1 MEVWKIKT
9 KTDSKETKDKI
20 IDLFYEKH
28 LRPSDIAKQLKVAK
42 SYITKVIQKD
52 SRYIE
57 EKESYIEEKESR
69 KAKNKE
75 KNKIQKRVCAKNRRE
90 KEKQERQEYEKL
102 MILINNDNVILS
114 TKKKENDLQ
123 DAKWNRSVYEYDENS
138 SDLVLN
144 PNVNAGYNLAKRV
157 RNIVNPDSIKSKRIY
172 V

>member
-20 IDLFYEKH
+20 IELFYEKH
-28 LRPSDIAKQLKVAK
+28 LRPVNITDELKIAK

-57 EKESYIEEKESR
+57 EKESR
-69 KAKNKE
+69 KAENKE

-102 MILINNDNVILS
+102 MLLINNDNVILS
-114 TKKKENDLQ
+114 TKKKESDLQ
-123 DAKWNRSVYEYDENS
+123 DAKWNRSVYEYDKNT
-138 SDLVLN
+138 SDLVLKDG
-144 PNVNAGYNLAKRV
+144 VNAGYAIAKRV
-157 RNIVNPDSIKSKRIY
+157 SDIVNPDMIKSNKIY

>member
-28 LRPSDIAKQLKVAK
+28 LRPSDIAEQLKVAK

-52 SRYIE
+52 FR
-57 EKESYIEEKESR
+57 YIEEKESR

-90 KEKQERQEYEKL
+90 KEKQERQEYERL
-102 MILINNDNVILS
+102 MLLINNDNVILS
-114 TKKKENDLQ
+114 TKKKENDSQ
-123 DAKWNRSVYEYDENS
+123 DAKWNRSVYKYDENS

>member
-20 IDLFYEKH
+20 IELFYEKH
-28 LRPSDIAKQLKVAK
+28 LRPVNIADELKIAK

-57 EKESYIEEKESR
+57 EKQSR

-75 KNKIQKRVCAKNRRE
+75 KNKIQKRICPKNRRE

-102 MILINNDNVILS
+102 MLLINNDNVILS
-114 TKKKENDLQ
+114 TKKKESDLQ
-123 DAKWNRSVYEYDENS
+123 DAKWNRSVYEYAENS

-144 PNVNAGYNLAKRV
+144 SNVNAGYNLAKRV
-157 RNIVNPDSIKSKRIY
+157 RNIVNPNSIKSKKIY

>member
-28 LRPSDIAKQLKVAK
+28 LRPSDIANELKVAK

-52 SRYIE
+52 SR
-57 EKESYIEEKESR
+57 YIEEKESR

-102 MILINNDNVILS
+102 MLLINNDNVILS

-123 DAKWNRSVYEYDENS
+123 EAKWNRSVYEYDENS

-144 PNVNAGYNLAKRV
+144 SNVNAGYNLAKRV

>member
-1 MEVWKIKT
+1 MEVEKIKS

-28 LRPSDIAKQLKVAK
+28 LRPSDKAKQLKVAK

-52 SRYIE
+52 SR
-57 EKESYIEEKESR
+57 YIEEKESR

-102 MILINNDNVILS
+102 MLLINNDNVILS
-114 TKKKENDLQ
+114 TKKKENYLQ

>member
-1 MEVWKIKT
+1 MWKIKS

-28 LRPSDIAKQLKVAK
+28 LRPSNIAKQLKVSK

-57 EKESYIEEKESR
+57 EKESR
-69 KAKNKE
+69 KAKNRE

-90 KEKQERQEYEKL
+90 KEKLERQEYEKL
-102 MILINNDNVILS
+102 MLLINNDNVILS
-114 TKKKENDLQ
+114 TKKKESDLQ

>member
-28 LRPSDIAKQLKVAK
+28 LRPSDIANELKVAK

-57 EKESYIEEKESR
+57 EKESR

-75 KNKIQKRVCAKNRRE
+75 MNKIQKRVCAKNRRE
-90 KEKQERQEYEKL
+90 KEKQEYEKL
-102 MILINNDNVILS
+102 MLLINNDNVILS
-114 TKKKENDLQ
+114 TKKKESDLQ
-123 DAKWNRSVYEYDENS
+123 EAKWNRSVYEYDENS

>member
-1 MEVWKIKT
+1 MEVEKIKS

-20 IDLFYEKH
+20 IELFYEKH

-57 EKESYIEEKESR
+57 EKELR
-69 KAKNKE
+69 KAKNRE
-75 KNKIQKRVCAKNRRE
+75 KNKIQKRLCAKNRRE

-102 MILINNDNVILS
+102 MLQINNDNLILS

-123 DAKWNRSVYEYDENS
+123 DAKWNRSVYKYTEDS
-138 SDLVLN
+138 SDLVLDS
-144 PNVNAGYNLAKRV
+144 NVNAGYNLAKRV

>member
-28 LRPSDIAKQLKVAK
+28 LRPSDIANELKVAK

-52 SRYIE
+52 SR
-57 EKESYIEEKESR
+57 YIEEKESR

-102 MILINNDNVILS
+102 MLLINNDNVILS

>member
-1 MEVWKIKT
+1 MEVQKIKT

-20 IDLFYEKH
+20 IELFYEKH
-28 LRPSDIAKQLKVAK
+28 LRPSDIANELKVAK

-52 SRYIE
+52 S
-57 EKESYIEEKESR
+57 KYIEEKESR

-102 MILINNDNVILS
+102 ILLINNDNVILS

>member
-1 MEVWKIKT
+1 MEVWKIKS

-28 LRPSDIAKQLKVAK
+28 LRPSDVAEQLKVAK

-52 SRYIE
+52 SR
-57 EKESYIEEKESR
+57 YIEEKESR

-102 MILINNDNVILS
+102 MLLINNDNVILS

>member
-28 LRPSDIAKQLKVAK
+28 LRPSDIANELKVAK

-52 SRYIE
+52 SR
-57 EKESYIEEKESR
+57 YIEEKESR

-102 MILINNDNVILS
+102 MLLINNDNVILS
-114 TKKKENDLQ
+114 TKKKESDLQ

>member
-28 LRPSDIAKQLKVAK
+28 LRPSDVAEQLKVAK

-57 EKESYIEEKESR
+57 EKESR
-69 KAKNKE
+69 KAENKE

-102 MILINNDNVILS
+102 MLLINNDNVILS
-114 TKKKENDLQ
+114 TKKKKSDLQ

>member
-28 LRPSDIAKQLKVAK
+28 LRPSDVAEQLKVAK

-52 SRYIE
+52 SR
-57 EKESYIEEKESR
+57 YIEEKESR

-102 MILINNDNVILS
+102 MLLINNDNVILS
-114 TKKKENDLQ
+114 TKKKESDLQ

-144 PNVNAGYNLAKRV
+144 PNVNAGYNLALLKELE
-157 RNIVNPDSIKSKRIY
+157 IL
-172 V
+172 

>member
-1 MEVWKIKT
+1 MEVWKIKS
-9 KTDSKETKDKI
+9 KPDSKETKDKI
-20 IDLFYEKH
+20 IDLFYEKL
-28 LRPSDIAKQLKVAK
+28 LRPSDIGKQLKVAK

-57 EKESYIEEKESR
+57 EKEAR
-69 KAKNKE
+69 KDENKE

-102 MILINNDNVILS
+102 MLLINNDNVILS

-144 PNVNAGYNLAKRV
+144 SNVNAGYNLAKRV

>member
-1 MEVWKIKT
+1 MWKIKT
-9 KTDSKETKDKI
+9 KTDSMETKDKI

-57 EKESYIEEKESR
+57 EKESR

-90 KEKQERQEYEKL
+90 KEKQEYEKL
-102 MILINNDNVILS
+102 MLLINNDNVILS
-114 TKKKENDLQ
+114 TKMKENDLQ

>member
-57 EKESYIEEKESR
+57 EKESR

-90 KEKQERQEYEKL
+90 KEKQEYEKL
-102 MILINNDNVILS
+102 ILLINNDNVILS
-114 TKKKENDLQ
+114 TKKKESDLQ

>member
-9 KTDSKETKDKI
+9 KTDSMETKDKI

-57 EKESYIEEKESR
+57 EKESR

-90 KEKQERQEYEKL
+90 KEKQEYEKL
-102 MILINNDNVILS
+102 MLLINNDNVILS
-114 TKKKENDLQ
+114 TKMKENDLQ

>member
-57 EKESYIEEKESR
+57 EKESR

-75 KNKIQKRVCAKNRRE
+75 KNKIQKRVCAKNRRK
-90 KEKQERQEYEKL
+90 KEKQEYEKL
-102 MILINNDNVILS
+102 ILLINNDNVILS

>member
-28 LRPSDIAKQLKVAK
+28 LRPSDIANELKVAK

-57 EKESYIEEKESR
+57 EKESR

-75 KNKIQKRVCAKNRRE
+75 MNKIQKRVCAKNRRE
-90 KEKQERQEYEKL
+90 KEKQEYEKL
-102 MILINNDNVILS
+102 MLLINNDNVILS

-123 DAKWNRSVYEYDENS
+123 EAKWNRSVYEYDENS

>member
-28 LRPSDIAKQLKVAK
+28 LRQSDIAKQLKVAK

-52 SRYIE
+52 SR
-57 EKESYIEEKESR
+57 YIEEKESR

-102 MILINNDNVILS
+102 MLLINNDNVILS

-157 RNIVNPDSIKSKRIY
+157 RNIVNPNSIKSKKIY

>member
-28 LRPSDIAKQLKVAK
+28 LRPSDIANELKVAK

-52 SRYIE
+52 SR
-57 EKESYIEEKESR
+57 YIEEKESR

-102 MILINNDNVILS
+102 MLLINNDNVILS
-114 TKKKENDLQ
+114 TRKKM
-123 DAKWNRSVYEYDENS
+123 
-138 SDLVLN
+138 
-144 PNVNAGYNLAKRV
+144 
-157 RNIVNPDSIKSKRIY
+157 IY
-172 V
+172 KKQNGIEVFTNMMKIQVI

>member
-28 LRPSDIAKQLKVAK
+28 LRPSDIANELKVAK

-57 EKESYIEEKESR
+57 EKESR
-69 KAKNKE
+69 KAENKE

-90 KEKQERQEYEKL
+90 KEKQKRQEYEKL
-102 MILINNDNVILS
+102 MLLINNDNVILS
-114 TKKKENDLQ
+114 TKKKESDLQ
-123 DAKWNRSVYEYDENS
+123 NAKWNRSVYEYDENS

-157 RNIVNPDSIKSKRIY
+157 RNIVNPDSIKNKRIY

>member
-28 LRPSDIAKQLKVAK
+28 LRPSDVAEQLNVAK

-52 SRYIE
+52 SR
-57 EKESYIEEKESR
+57 YIEEKESR

-90 KEKQERQEYEKL
+90 KEKEKQEYEKL
-102 MILINNDNVILS
+102 MLLINNDNVILS

>member
-28 LRPSDIAKQLKVAK
+28 LRPSDIANELKVAK

-57 EKESYIEEKESR
+57 EKESR

-75 KNKIQKRVCAKNRRE
+75 KNKIQKR
-90 KEKQERQEYEKL
+90 EKQERQEYEKL
-102 MILINNDNVILS
+102 MLLINNDNVILS

-123 DAKWNRSVYEYDENS
+123 EAKWNRSVYEYDENS

>member
-28 LRPSDIAKQLKVAK
+28 LRPSDIAEQLKVAK

-52 SRYIE
+52 SR
-57 EKESYIEEKESR
+57 YIEEKESR

-102 MILINNDNVILS
+102 MLLINNDNVILS

-123 DAKWNRSVYEYDENS
+123 EAKWNRSVYEYDENS

>member
-28 LRPSDIAKQLKVAK
+28 LRPSDIANELKVAK

-52 SRYIE
+52 FRN
-57 EKESYIEEKESR
+57 IEEKESR
-69 KAKNKE
+69 KTENKE

-102 MILINNDNVILS
+102 MLLINNDNAILS
-114 TKKKENDLQ
+114 TKKKESDLQ

>member
-1 MEVWKIKT
+1 MEVWKIKS

-28 LRPSDIAKQLKVAK
+28 LRPSDIANELKVAK

-52 SRYIE
+52 SR
-57 EKESYIEEKESR
+57 YIEEKESR

-102 MILINNDNVILS
+102 MLLINNDNVILS

>member
-28 LRPSDIAKQLKVAK
+28 LRPSNIAEQLKVAK

-52 SRYIE
+52 SR
-57 EKESYIEEKESR
+57 YIEEKESR

-90 KEKQERQEYEKL
+90 KEKQERQEYERL
-102 MILINNDNVILS
+102 MLLINNDNVILS

-123 DAKWNRSVYEYDENS
+123 DAKWNRSVYKYDENS

-144 PNVNAGYNLAKRV
+144 PNAGYNLAKRV

>member
-28 LRPSDIAKQLKVAK
+28 LRPSDIAEQLKVAK

-52 SRYIE
+52 FR
-57 EKESYIEEKESR
+57 YIEEKESR
-69 KAKNKE
+69 KAENKE

-102 MILINNDNVILS
+102 MLLINNENVILS

-157 RNIVNPDSIKSKRIY
+157 RNIVNPDSIKSKRI
-172 V
+172 

>member
-28 LRPSDIAKQLKVAK
+28 LRQSDIAKQLKVAK

-52 SRYIE
+52 SR
-57 EKESYIEEKESR
+57 YIEEKESR

-102 MILINNDNVILS
+102 ILLINNDNVILS

-123 DAKWNRSVYEYDENS
+123 DAKWNRSVYEYDENT

>member
-28 LRPSDIAKQLKVAK
+28 LRPSDIANELKVAK

-52 SRYIE
+52 SR
-57 EKESYIEEKESR
+57 YIEEKESR

-102 MILINNDNVILS
+102 MLLINNDNVILS

-123 DAKWNRSVYEYDENS
+123 EAKWNRSVYEYDENS

-144 PNVNAGYNLAKRV
+144 PNVNAGYNHAKRV

>member
-57 EKESYIEEKESR
+57 EKESR
-69 KAKNKE
+69 KAENKE

-102 MILINNDNVILS
+102 MLLINNDNVIL
-114 TKKKENDLQ
+114 
-123 DAKWNRSVYEYDENS
+123 
-138 SDLVLN
+138 
-144 PNVNAGYNLAKRV
+144 
-157 RNIVNPDSIKSKRIY
+157 
-172 V
+172 

>member
-28 LRPSDIAKQLKVAK
+28 LRPSDISKQVKVAK

-52 SRYIE
+52 SR
-57 EKESYIEEKESR
+57 YIEEKESR

-102 MILINNDNVILS
+102 MLLINKDNLILS

-157 RNIVNPDSIKSKRIY
+157 RNIVNPYSIKSKRIY